1 MLLADGVQ
9 AAHAGPNESARPVR
23 VPPELVDAA
32 GVVDGLVGGGGSQLD
47 EAVRPAQLAGPEQG
61 GHVEALDGPDA
72 SDRRGAEQA
81 LPERFGPYPAGGND
95 PQARDDDTPAP
106 DCSGAI
112 GGARDSQHQ
121 IFEATSS

>member
-1 MLLADGVQ
+1 
-9 AAHAGPNESARPVR
+9 
-23 VPPELVDAA
+23 
-32 GVVDGLVGGGGSQLD
+32 LVGGGGGQLD
-47 EAVRPAQLAGPEQG
+47 EAVRSAQLARPEQG
-61 GHVEALDGPDA
+61 GHAEALDGPDA
-72 SDRRGAEQA
+72 PDRGGAEQA
-81 LPERFGPYPAGGND
+81 LPERFGPYPARGDD